1 MGKQSGRMYYQGK
14 DHFDL
19 IFEGNDGVTRN
30 HSKIYLKNKLLWK
43 REKPKFLFI
52 SDNLS
57 TTETF
62 KGISEFASNG
72 YYPERVSFF
81 GGYYFMSTGKKICI
95 SDNGYDWKCI
105 YETEENV
112 ERMERLREN
121 DADDGKTLI
130 IITSKKIIYCY
141 SEGENKFLFENKY
154 DLKSGYKE
162 MSRTINS
169 GKFILIFGET
179 GGPPNIV
186 IGKEEIY
193 ETNPTSN
200 RIYAGKESGC
210 FYRYYN
216 NYGIGIQTSH
226 EIQKSYDLIS
236 WSYFCD
242 NPTINIDGING
253 EYYGTLFEYN
263 GDLCMFHPT
272 NVSSSWIMKIKDAQ
286 PHILIPEGKGT
297 VVRINIINDI
307 CLLPYT
313 YLDYNRKS
321 IFNACITNDLF
332 SVDYNENKFLNTEQ
346 VKKTFGFTNEYY
358 TWSIGDCASKDMPF
372 IFQFIK

>member
-19 IFEGNDGVTRN
+19 FFKGSDGTPRN
-30 HSKIYLKNKLLWK
+30 HSKIYLGNKLLWK

-52 SDNLS
+52 GRNLS

-62 KGISEFASNG
+62 RGISEFASND
-72 YYPERVSFF
+72 YYPGCVSFF
-81 GGYYFMSTGKKICI
+81 CGYYFMSTDKKICI

-112 ERMERLREN
+112 AYMERLGVT
-121 DADDGKTLI
+121 DTDDVGTLI

-141 SEGENKFLFENKY
+141 REGENGFRFENKY
-154 DLKSGYKE
+154 ELKHGYKDIE
-162 MSRTINS
+162 RTISS
-169 GKFILIFGET
+169 GKLILMLGKNYNS
-179 GGPPNIV
+179 PDIV

-193 ETNPTSN
+193 ETKLNGGS
-200 RIYAGKESGC
+200 IHAGKESGC

-216 NYGIGIQTSH
+216 NYGIQTSH

-236 WSYFCD
+236 WNYFCN
-242 NPTINIDGING
+242 NPKINIDGTT
-253 EYYGTLFEYN
+253 EERYGTLFEYN
-263 GDLCMFHPT
+263 GDLCMFRPT
-272 NVSSSWIMKIKDAQ
+272 SVSNSWIMKVKDAQ
-286 PHILIPEGKGT
+286 PHILMPKGKGT

-313 YLDYNRKS
+313 YRDSSGKS
-321 IFNACITNDLF
+321 IVNACIINDLF
-332 SVDYNENKFLNTEQ
+332 SADYDENNFLNTEQ
-346 VKKTFGFTNEYY
+346 VKKTFGFTTESY
-358 TWSIGDCASKDMPF
+358 TWSISDCASKDMPF
-372 IFQFIK
+372 MFQLIK